1 MKSGKRNTKKS
12 LVKKKSLFD
21 HIKQI
26 TAVQSPNYWEEIS
39 DEDKKSW
46 SNFMT
51 HRFLSMKMEWV
62 ELVNELQKYN
72 LKPKELYKLY
82 TNILPKGNQWL
93 KYTKGKNNMN
103 YPKWLIDVVAKHM
116 DVNKREAYD
125 AIEMYMLTEGGML
138 ELGEIC
144 TKWGVAP
151 KEIEALGLNVLGS
164 TGMYQAGN
172 E

>member
-1 MKSGKRNTKKS
+1 MKR
-12 LVKKKSLFD
+12 KSLFD

-39 DEDKKSW
+39 EEDKKTW
-46 SNFMT
+46 SNYMT

-93 KYTKGKNNMN
+93 KYTKGKNDMAQPN
-103 YPKWLIDVVAKHM
+103 WLIEIVAKHM
-116 DVNKREAYD
+116 DVSKKEAYD
-125 AIEMYMLTEGGML
+125 AIEMYYLTEGGML

-144 TKWGVAP
+144 QKWGVEP
-151 KEIEALGLNVLGS
+151 KKIEELGLNVIGS
-164 TGMYQAGN
+164 IGGYTAGN
-172 E
+172 GK

>member
-1 MKSGKRNTKKS
+1 VKR
-12 LVKKKSLFD
+12 KSLFD

-39 DEDKKSW
+39 EEDKKTW
-46 SNFMT
+46 SNYMT

-93 KYTKGKNNMN
+93 KYTKGKNDMAQPN
-103 YPKWLIDVVAKHM
+103 WLIEIVAKHM
-116 DVNKREAYD
+116 DVSKKEAYD
-125 AIEMYMLTEGGML
+125 AIEMYYLTEGGML

-144 TKWGVAP
+144 QKWGVEP
-151 KEIEALGLNVLGS
+151 KKIEELGLNVIGS
-164 TGMYQAGN
+164 IGGYTAGN
-172 E
+172 GK

>member
-1 MKSGKRNTKKS
+1 MKKS
-12 LVKKKSLFD
+12 SVKKKSLFD

-26 TAVQSPNYWEEIS
+26 TAVQNPKYWEEIS

-46 SNFMT
+46 SNYMT

-93 KYTKGKNNMN
+93 KYTKGRNQMEH
-103 YPKWLIDVVAKHM
+103 PSWLINIVANQEKFS
-116 DVNKREAYD
+116 KREAYD
-125 AIEMYMLTEGGML
+125 MIEMLYLTEGGML

-144 TKWGVAP
+144 TKCGVEP
-151 KEIEALGLNVLGS
+151 KKIEDAGLNVLG
-164 TGMYQAGN
+164 TVGGYTAGN

>member
-1 MKSGKRNTKKS
+1 MKKS
-12 LVKKKSLFD
+12 SVKRKSLFD

-39 DEDKKSW
+39 DEDKKTW
-46 SNFMT
+46 SNYMT

-93 KYTKGKNNMN
+93 KYTKGKNDMAHPN
-103 YPKWLIDVVAKHM
+103 WLINIIANHM
-116 DVNKREAYD
+116 TVSKREAYD

-144 TKWGVAP
+144 QKWGVESN
-151 KEIEALGLNVLGS
+151 KIEELGLNVLGS
-164 TGMYQAGN
+164 VGGYTAGN
-172 E
+172 TE